1 MQASQQMSTLQA
13 ALLVGFFALF
23 FYVWGTTNLEGLFN
37 YPFWRDMGQMMSNE
51 DFIKLRADH
60 GWKVFPLLVVPLTL
74 LQLAIIAL
82 VFLGPAWLPP
92 RALYA
97 VLGIELLYMAVTIF
111 LEIPIHR
118 SHDTRGYDLAL
129 FDRLI
134 AIDIWLRKLPRLI
147 EAPFVT
153 YLLWRAIV
161 RS

>member
-1 MQASQQMSTLQA
+1 MQASQQISTLQA

-23 FYVWGTTNLEGLFN
+23 FYVWGTTNLEGLLN
-37 YPFWRDMGQMMSNE
+37 YPYWREMGQMMSNE
-51 DFIKLRADH
+51 NFIKLRANH

-74 LQLAIIAL
+74 LQIVTIAL
-82 VFLGPAWLPP
+82 VVLAPSWLPR
-92 RALYA
+92 RALYVVLA
-97 VLGIELLYMAVTIF
+97 VELLYMAVTIF

-118 SHDTRGYDLAL
+118 SHDARGYDVAL

-153 YLLWRAIV
+153 YLLWRTIV
-161 RS
+161 R